1 MKKAITGAA
10 IIAALAA
17 IAVVAVAVARPTAQ
31 APGIL
36 MLEGPGS
43 AIGVT
48 VRETTAED
56 VKAAKLE
63 RAAGVV
69 IESVRSGSPA
79 EKAGFRT
86 GDLVVEFDGERVRS
100 VQHFTRLV
108 RETPPRRT
116 VNAVIVRGAARQTL
130 DVIPEVTGDFRTDAR
145 ERLRLRGPDHVLRDF
160 NFNFDQNFDR
170 NLLRRAPAFGGPTLG
185 VTVTALTSQLAEYF
199 GVKDGA
205 LVTAVQSGSPA
216 ADAGLKA
223 GDVIT
228 AIAGRSVSTASD
240 IAEGLRRAESGDG
253 VDLSITRE
261 RKTLM
266 LKATIPA
273 VRPLVPSGRSGLPV

>member
-10 IIAALAA
+10 IVAALAA
-17 IAVVAVAVARPTAQ
+17 LSVLVVAVERLQAQ
-31 APGIL
+31 GPGFL
-36 MLEGPGS
+36 LLEGPGS

-56 VKAAKLE
+56 AKAAKLE
-63 RAAGVV
+63 RPAGVV
-69 IESVRSGSPA
+69 IESVRSSSPA
-79 EKAGFRT
+79 EKAGLRT
-86 GDLVVEFDGERVRS
+86 GDLVVEFDGERIRS
-100 VQHFTRLV
+100 VQHFTRVV
-108 RETPPRRT
+108 RETPPRRG

-130 DVIPEVTGDFRTDAR
+130 EVIPEVTGDFRSDAR
-145 ERLRLRGPDHVLRDF
+145 ERFRLRSPDGLLQDF
-160 NFNFDQNFDR
+160 NFNFDR
-170 NLLRRAPAFGGPTLG
+170 NRLRSAPVLGRPTLG
-185 VTVTALTSQLAEYF
+185 VTVTPLTSQLAEYF

-205 LVTAVQSGSPA
+205 LVTAVESGSPA

-240 IAEGLRRAESGDG
+240 ISEGLRQAERGDG
-253 VDLSITRE
+253 VDISVTRE
-261 RKTLM
+261 RKALM

-273 VRPLVPSGRSGLPV
+273 IRPPVPSGRSGLPV